1 MKDIIK
7 VLNSMLT
14 QAIYTMVFIRYVG
27 QIRSDRRLTAMQL
40 TLVQDTSRNNQG
52 YTLKHD
58 GPCLLGSSASLV
70 MRNHFQ
76 SNCDK
81 D

>member
-40 TLVQDTSRNNQG
+40 TLVQDTSRNKQG
-52 YTLKHD
+52 YT
-58 GPCLLGSSASLV
+58 
-70 MRNHFQ
+70 
-76 SNCDK
+76 
-81 D
+81 